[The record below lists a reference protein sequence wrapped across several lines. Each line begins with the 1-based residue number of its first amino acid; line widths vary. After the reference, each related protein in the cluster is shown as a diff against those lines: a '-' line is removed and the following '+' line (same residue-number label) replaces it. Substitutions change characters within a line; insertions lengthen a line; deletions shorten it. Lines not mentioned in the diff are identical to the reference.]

1 MVFKMLK
8 KKDKALD
15 KYFIKPQDLGYNMEF
30 SGEIFPQEN
39 KATKVENENITRPNL
54 MIYPGE

>member
-1 MVFKMLK
+1 MLK
-8 KKDKALD
+8 KKDRALD
-15 KYFIKPQDLGYNMEF
+15 KYFIKPQDLGYKMEF